1 MIKRSRLQPYRT
13 TIFLHSCGW
22 LLPSIYLISARSK
35 KKKKKNHISNS
46 GGKIK
51 ATSLPK
57 LLPCFVKKLQHVV
70 LGELQVPNALQYR
83 FKMLSGRTPRN
94 ADQNGVWF
102 LLLICR
108 SLEIKHSLNTLTAEP
123 FFSRRNCFAADKLT
137 RHEVPGTQCR
147 WRV

>member
-1 MIKRSRLQPYRT
+1 MAASEHL
-13 TIFLHSCGW
+13 FD
-22 LLPSIYLISARSK
+22 ISAI

-94 ADQNGVWF
+94 ADQNGV
-102 LLLICR
+102 
-108 SLEIKHSLNTLTAEP
+108 
-123 FFSRRNCFAADKLT
+123 
-137 RHEVPGTQCR
+137 
-147 WRV
+147 